1 VTLQY
6 NGSMSNPN
14 PSPTLTRIR
23 SNTYKLE
30 LSYAVI
36 VLKTTQAGTEI
47 YALNSDNQPE
57 LVTTSAAQ
65 IFTTIREI
73 EEGIC
78 EPLHDFYEL
87 QDEISQCRSEIAA
100 EEGYKRY
107 LENRDWVEY
116 EAFDRYERSLGLS

>member
-1 VTLQY
+1 
-6 NGSMSNPN
+6 MSNPT
-14 PSPTLTRIR
+14 PTPTLTRIR

-73 EEGIC
+73 EEGIF
-78 EPLHDFYEL
+78 EPLHDFWEL
-87 QDEISQCRSEIAA
+87 QDDSEIAA
-100 EEGYKRY
+100 EEGYERF
-107 LENRDWVEY
+107 LESRDWLEY